1 MGDALLRADGLTKHF
16 RVRAGGSWGLSR
28 YLAVHAVDEASFHID
43 RGETLALI
51 GESGCGKSTLG
62 RLVAALETPTAG
74 DIVFEDRSVP
84 GLSSRGLRELRK
96 DVQIVFQDPGGSL
109 DPRYDVAHLIGEP
122 WEVFPDI
129 VPRSGRRA
137 RLHELMRMV
146 GLDPADEKRHPHQ
159 FSGGQQ
165 QRIAIARALAL
176 EPQLI
181 VCDEPVSALDVSI
194 QAQVLN
200 LLRELQ
206 ERLGVAY
213 LFISHDLGV
222 VANVSHRIAVMY
234 LGKIVEYGD
243 RDEVLRDP
251 GHPYTVALID
261 AAPRMDGVAQSSA
274 RPKLSGEVPSPI
286 DPPSG
291 CRFRTRCW
299 KAQDV
304 CAQEEPPL
312 VSLGPGRSTVACH
325 FPEGGDGPSQ
335 PAAID
340 ALDAASAS
348 LE

>member
-1 MGDALLRADGLTKHF
+1 MGDELLRADGLTKHY
-16 RVRAGGSWGLSR
+16 RVRAGGGWGLSR
-28 YLAVHAVDEASFHID
+28 YLTVHAVDELSFHID

-51 GESGCGKSTLG
+51 GESGCGKSTVG
-62 RLVAALETPTAG
+62 RLVSALETPTAG
-74 DIVFEDRSVP
+74 DIVFGDRSVP
-84 GLSSRGLRELRK
+84 ELSRSDLRELRK

-129 VPRSGRRA
+129 VPRSRRKE

-146 GLDPADEKRHPHQ
+146 GLDPADERRHPHQ

-243 RDEVLRDP
+243 
-251 GHPYTVALID
+251 A
-261 AAPRMDGVAQSSA
+261 
-274 RPKLSGEVPSPI
+274 
-286 DPPSG
+286 
-291 CRFRTRCW
+291 TRC
-299 KAQDV
+299 
-304 CAQEEPPL
+304 CATL
-312 VSLGPGRSTVACH
+312 VIPTPWR
-325 FPEGGDGPSQ
+325 
-335 PAAID
+335 
-340 ALDAASAS
+340 
-348 LE
+348 